1 MTDQLIVGRQDA
13 VATVTFN
20 RPEARNALSLDMRA
34 ALCEAMLG
42 LERDKAVRCVV
53 LRGTGDHFMGGG
65 DIKRF
70 HGIIDN
76 DPEELYAGFLNG
88 IQEMHRAIVAMRRMG
103 KPVVASVRGA
113 AAGLGCSLVLACDL
127 AIAADDAFFTLAYSR
142 LGTSPD
148 GSGSY
153 FLPRT
158 VGTKKAA
165 EIALLGDRY
174 DAETARPGPHPRLRQ
189 HQAAPPR
196 FAPADPAGPASGR
209 GRELRRLRRH
219 PGLQGRRP
227 RLRRETRRQV
237 QGGVARWP
245 PSPVGLSGASG
256 YHPSGRDNTDPR
268 RGMEP

>member
-174 DAETARPGPHPRLRQ
+174 DAETAKELGMINWVVP
-189 HQAAPPR
+189 AA
-196 FAPADPAGPASGR
+196 
-209 GRELRRLRRH
+209 ELEAETDKLARRLAQGPTHAYGNTKRLLH
-219 PGLQGRRP
+219 DSPLQTLP
-227 RLRRETRRQV
+227 AQLQAEAESFADCAVTQDFKE
-237 QGGVARWP
+237 GVRAFVEKR
-245 PSPVGLSGASG
+245 AAKF
-256 YHPSGRDNTDPR
+256 
-268 RGMEP
+268 RGE